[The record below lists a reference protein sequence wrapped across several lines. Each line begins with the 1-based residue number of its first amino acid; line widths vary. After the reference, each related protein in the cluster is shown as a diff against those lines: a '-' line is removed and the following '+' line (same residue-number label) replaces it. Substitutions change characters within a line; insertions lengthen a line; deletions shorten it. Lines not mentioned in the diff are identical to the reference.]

1 MLTLS
6 KAEKTFP
13 GVRALKAVDFEIKR
27 GEIVGLVGENGAGK
41 STLMKVL
48 YGAYQL
54 DGGEMSVDGKPVRFA
69 DPRAAMERGVGMVFQ
84 EQSLIPNLRV
94 MENIFLGFEKQ
105 FINPFG
111 MMRWSE
117 MAEAARRQLAKV
129 HLDVD
134 PYETTAHLSFAQR
147 QMVELAKVLTLEER
161 VQGDLV
167 ILLDEPTS
175 VLSKDEVAILFR
187 LVRELTS
194 RASFVFVSHR
204 LDEVIDLSDRIY
216 VMKDGAV
223 VDVVESAQADAES
236 IQHKMV
242 GREIDRRYYR
252 EHRQQPY
259 AKDAPIVVAEGLTQA
274 GGYEDVSFALH
285 RGEVLTLVGAEG
297 SGVEPVMRTVFGL
310 ERPDSGR
317 LTIKGEQV
325 RSFTPAAGV
334 ARGVGYIPRERKIE
348 GIVGGMSVAEN
359 ITLSQLGGYST
370 AGVIAHD
377 RERATAR
384 EWVEKLAVKTP
395 SVDAW
400 CANLSGGNQQK
411 VVLAKWRS
419 GGSDVIL
426 LDHPTRG
433 LDIGAKED
441 VYEMVRDMSAAGCAV
456 LLIADTLEEAIGLSH
471 TILVMKDG
479 RVQTRFECEVGAK
492 PSLYDLVHH
501 MI

>member
-1 MLTLS
+1 MLKLD

-54 DGGEMSVDGKPVRFA
+54 DGGAMTIDGAPVRFA
-69 DPRAAMERGVGMVFQ
+69 NPRAAMERGVGMVFQ

-105 FINPFG
+105 FINGWG
-111 MMRWSE
+111 MMKWKE

-134 PYETTAHLSFAQR
+134 PYETTQHLSFAQR

-161 VQGDLV
+161 VEGDLV

-187 LVRELTS
+187 LVRELRS
-194 RASFVFVSHR
+194 RASFIFVSHR
-204 LDEVIDLSDRIY
+204 LDEVIDLADRIY
-216 VMKDGAV
+216 VLKDGAV
-223 VDVVESAQADAES
+223 VDVVDSAHADAEG

-252 EHRQQPY
+252 EHKQEPY
-259 AKDAPIVVAEGLTQA
+259 DKAAPLVVAEGLTQT
-274 GGYEDVSFALH
+274 GHYEDVSFTLH
-285 RGEVLTLVGAEG
+285 RGEVLTLVGTEG
-297 SGVEPVMRTVFGL
+297 SGNEAVMRTVFGL

-317 LTIKGEQV
+317 LSIKGEEV
-325 RSFTPAAGV
+325 RTFTPTAGV

-359 ITLSQLGGYST
+359 MTLSQLGRYST
-370 AGVIAHD
+370 GAVLALE

-395 SVDAW
+395 SVDSW

-419 GGSDVIL
+419 GGSEVIL

-441 VYEMVRDMSAAGCAV
+441 VYEMVRAMSADGCGV

-479 RVQTRFECEVGAK
+479 RVQERFDCAPGAK
-492 PSLYDLVHH
+492 PTPYDLVHH